1 MDLGIK
7 NKRVLIS
14 GASNGIGKELAY
26 QFAKED
32 CRLTLLS
39 RNKVKLQNILN
50 DIGGEKK
57 GHHFFSVDLLPKGN
71 ATNISKKILKNIGI
85 HDIIVHC
92 VGGGLGVDNPFAEYK
107 DYLKVWRFNV
117 GIAIEINNV
126 FVKSMFKRKW
136 GRVIHVS
143 SVASTIVDPDVMRI
157 AYSSSKAYL
166 NHKSLFKRHVI
177 GCSKKECNFLRC
189 NARCFSYRRK
199 ILAKRIKK
207 KSI

>member
-57 GHHFFSVDLLPKGN
+57 GHHFF
-71 ATNISKKILKNIGI
+71 
-85 HDIIVHC
+85 
-92 VGGGLGVDNPFAEYK
+92 
-107 DYLKVWRFNV
+107 
-117 GIAIEINNV
+117 
-126 FVKSMFKRKW
+126 
-136 GRVIHVS
+136 
-143 SVASTIVDPDVMRI
+143 
-157 AYSSSKAYL
+157 
-166 NHKSLFKRHVI
+166 
-177 GCSKKECNFLRC
+177 
-189 NARCFSYRRK
+189 
-199 ILAKRIKK
+199 
-207 KSI
+207 